1 MDPKNNKAADKALKQ
16 AQKKNAIGSGKSRRY
31 QIGLISALT
40 IIMVIIAVIAVNF
53 LIDYLSDRYM
63 LQLDM
68 TNSDLYEIT
77 DETAQMLRTLD
88 EPITCTVLCAEIN
101 YEENDTLYQVRE
113 VLRRYE
119 ILSEGKFTVQ
129 YIDANLNPALWD
141 KYNALG
147 DLSTGDLVIEG
158 SKRYRRLSPS
168 DLYEYQ
174 TDSST
179 GKKYLVGLKAEQNL
193 TSAIL
198 YVIADKVP
206 KAAYIQGH
214 QEVTA
219 MEKMDAL
226 LKTCN
231 YELST
236 VSLITGEPIP
246 EDVDLLI
253 INQPKADYET
263 NEIDAIE
270 QFLDNDGSLLVFYAS
285 DTPALPRLDL
295 FLESWGASFNNQIVM
310 DSYQCLG
317 GYPTYLLP
325 GIASVEG
332 LTDNLPAGYCL
343 IPSARSINVTFS
355 ADDWKKTEVLMA
367 SSSKSYSKTLESAI
381 ESYAQ
386 ADTDATGPFN
396 LMVLTSEVSY
406 DANLNTHAS
415 YVLFANAS
423 FVDDTTLGSDTFLN
437 SKYFVALMSKIN
449 NDEGGVV
456 IEPREYSSTALTIS
470 GWQANVLFY
479 LLIIIIPLGTLA
491 LGVIVWLRRRHL

>member
-40 IIMVIIAVIAVNF
+40 IIMVVIAVIAVNF

-77 DETAQMLRTLD
+77 DETSQMLRTLD

-231 YELST
+231 Y
-236 VSLITGEPIP
+236 
-246 EDVDLLI
+246 
-253 INQPKADYET
+253 
-263 NEIDAIE
+263 
-270 QFLDNDGSLLVFYAS
+270 
-285 DTPALPRLDL
+285 
-295 FLESWGASFNNQIVM
+295 
-310 DSYQCLG
+310 
-317 GYPTYLLP
+317 
-325 GIASVEG
+325 
-332 LTDNLPAGYCL
+332 
-343 IPSARSINVTFS
+343 
-355 ADDWKKTEVLMA
+355 
-367 SSSKSYSKTLESAI
+367 
-381 ESYAQ
+381 
-386 ADTDATGPFN
+386 
-396 LMVLTSEVSY
+396 
-406 DANLNTHAS
+406 
-415 YVLFANAS
+415 
-423 FVDDTTLGSDTFLN
+423 
-437 SKYFVALMSKIN
+437 
-449 NDEGGVV
+449 
-456 IEPREYSSTALTIS
+456 
-470 GWQANVLFY
+470 
-479 LLIIIIPLGTLA
+479 
-491 LGVIVWLRRRHL
+491 

>member
-40 IIMVIIAVIAVNF
+40 IIMVVIAVIAVNF

-77 DETAQMLRTLD
+77 DETSQMLRTLD

-231 YELST
+231 YELGAAQGGRNEAIWRGGGPGAGGPGGG
-236 VSLITGEPIP
+236 LLGRIP
-246 EDVDLLI
+246 GD
-253 INQPKADYET
+253 
-263 NEIDAIE
+263 EIGGGH
-270 QFLDNDGSLLVFYAS
+270 GSGAG
-285 DTPALPRLDL
+285 TAPARRAGTAGH
-295 FLESWGASFNNQIVM
+295 GA
-310 DSYQCLG
+310 G
-317 GYPTYLLP
+317 
-325 GIASVEG
+325 
-332 LTDNLPAGYCL
+332 AG
-343 IPSARSINVTFS
+343 A
-355 ADDWKKTEVLMA
+355 
-367 SSSKSYSKTLESAI
+367 
-381 ESYAQ
+381 
-386 ADTDATGPFN
+386 
-396 LMVLTSEVSY
+396 
-406 DANLNTHAS
+406 
-415 YVLFANAS
+415 
-423 FVDDTTLGSDTFLN
+423 
-437 SKYFVALMSKIN
+437 
-449 NDEGGVV
+449 
-456 IEPREYSSTALTIS
+456 
-470 GWQANVLFY
+470 
-479 LLIIIIPLGTLA
+479 
-491 LGVIVWLRRRHL
+491 